1 MLSSV
6 NTLRLTGKSFFVNRK
21 QVIAIVQSFGQALEQ
36 DVPNQLTDALSDR
49 TTEYTP
55 DQLSTFIHDLTETGN
70 KARLVFLPNSLPADK
85 YRNFLEK
92 LTFPVLVFLRS
103 SVGLVPTVIRL
114 DQKMNPE
121 AHRILPDGTTTV
133 SPVDALTEK
142 PQLNERGEVMFM
154 TAFPFRSIVSKT
166 EEEGEHLTPLKRLL
180 NLLST
185 ERRDIIYLYVYAV
198 AVGIISLSL
207 PLGTQAIVGFI
218 SGGMWFNSVILL
230 IALVVIAIV
239 VSGGLQ
245 IMQISMVEVMQRRIF
260 AKTAFEFAHRI
271 PRIDAESILKYYA
284 PELIN
289 RFFDVL
295 TIQKGLPKLLID
307 ISTAVIQIFFSLI
320 LLSFYHPFFVFF
332 GMLLVGLLA
341 IIFYIT
347 GPKGLRSS
355 IKESKYKYKVVYWLE
370 ELARTLSSFKVAGTT
385 QLPMQRVSENVNN
398 YLIHRKVHFGVLIR
412 QFSYII
418 AFKTF
423 IVGGLLILG
432 TILVIDRQI
441 TLGQFVASEIII
453 ILILGAVEKII
464 VNMDTIYDMLTAVDK
479 IGHVTDLP
487 LENDGGITVPATY
500 FEKGIHI
507 RVEKLSYR
515 YPNSQDYV
523 LKDID
528 LDIKPGDRVCIT
540 GYNGSGKSTLVNILD
555 GIYSSYEGIITLN
568 SVSLHNLNLTVLRD
582 HVAKNVSQED
592 IFDGSVL
599 DNVTVGKPFVSYQ
612 NAIDALNG
620 VGILDDINRMPDG
633 LHTGLISGGKN
644 LSSGLA
650 QKIILARCIA
660 KNPEVIILNDF
671 FQFFS
676 QLEQRKLIEYLTE
689 ERHRWS
695 LIIVSTD
702 PIIVSQCTNVVV
714 LKQGKKIAEGTY
726 DEVKEEPFFQQL
738 VFGELTSPQA

>member
-1 MLSSV
+1 MSTQISEALSS
-6 NTLRLTGKSFFVNRK
+6 
-21 QVIAIVQSFGQALEQ
+21 
-36 DVPNQLTDALSDR
+36 R
-49 TTEYTP
+49 TAEYTP
-55 DQLSTFIHDLTETGN
+55 DQLPTFIHDLTETGSSS
-70 KARLVFLPNSLPADK
+70 RLVFLPNSLPADN
-85 YRNFLEK
+85 YRDFLKK
-92 LTFPVLVFLRS
+92 LTFPILVFLRQG
-103 SVGLVPTVIRL
+103 VKLTPTVVRL
-114 DQKMNPE
+114 DKKMNPV
-121 AHRILPDGTTTV
+121 AHRIQPDGTTTIV
-133 SPVDALTEK
+133 SIDELTED
-142 PQLNERGEVMFM
+142 PYLNEKDEVMFM

-230 IALVVIAIV
+230 IGLVVIAIV

-307 ISTAVIQIFFSLI
+307 ISTAIIQIFFSLI

-332 GMLLVGLLA
+332 GMLLVGLLTL
-341 IIFYIT
+341 IFYIT

-453 ILILGAVEKII
+453 VLILAAVEKII
-464 VNMDTIYDMLTAVDK
+464 VNLDTIYDMLTAVDK

-515 YPNSQDYV
+515 YPNSKDYV

-528 LDIKPGDRVCIT
+528 LEVKPGERVCIT

-555 GIYSSYEGIITLN
+555 GIYDSYEGIVTLN

-612 NAIDALNG
+612 NAIDALEG
-620 VGILDDINRMPDG
+620 VGILDDINRMPNG

-660 KNPEVIILNDF
+660 KNPEVIILSDF

-676 QLEQRKLIEYLTE
+676 QLEQRKLIDYLTE

-695 LIIVSTD
+695 LIIVSTA
-702 PIIVSQCTNVVV
+702 PVIVSRCTKVLL
-714 LKQGKKIAEGTY
+714 LKQGQKIAEGTY
-726 DEVKEEPFFQQL
+726 DEVKEEPFFQEL
-738 VFGELTSPQA
+738 IFGELTSP

>member
-1 MLSSV
+1 MSTQISEALSS
-6 NTLRLTGKSFFVNRK
+6 
-21 QVIAIVQSFGQALEQ
+21 
-36 DVPNQLTDALSDR
+36 R
-49 TTEYTP
+49 TAEYTP
-55 DQLSTFIHDLTETGN
+55 DQLPTFIHDLTETGSSS
-70 KARLVFLPNSLPADK
+70 RLVFLPNSLPADN
-85 YRNFLEK
+85 YRDFLKK
-92 LTFPVLVFLRS
+92 LTFPILVFLRQ
-103 SVGLVPTVIRL
+103 GAKLTPTVVRL
-114 DQKMNPE
+114 DKKMNPV
-121 AHRILPDGTTTV
+121 AHRIQPDGTTTV
-133 SPVDALTEK
+133 VSIDELTED
-142 PQLNERGEVMFM
+142 PYLNEKGDVIFM

-332 GMLLVGLLA
+332 GMLLVALLA

-347 GPKGLRSS
+347 GPKGLQSS

-453 ILILGAVEKII
+453 VLILAAVEKII
-464 VNMDTIYDMLTAVDK
+464 VNLDTIYDMLTAVDK

-515 YPNSQDYV
+515 YPNSKNYV

-528 LDIKPGDRVCIT
+528 LEVKPGERVCIT

-555 GIYSSYEGIITLN
+555 GIYDSYEGIITFN

-599 DNVTVGKPFVSYQ
+599 DNVTLGKPFVSYQ
-612 NAIDALNG
+612 NAIEALEG

-660 KNPEVIILNDF
+660 KNPEVIILSDF

-676 QLEQRKLIEYLTE
+676 QLEQRRLIDYLTE

-695 LIIVSTD
+695 LIIVSTA
-702 PIIVSQCTNVVV
+702 PIIVSRCTKVVL
-714 LKQGKKIAEGTY
+714 LKQGQKVAEGTY
-726 DEVKEEPFFQQL
+726 EEVKEEPFFQEL
-738 VFGELTSPQA
+738 IFGELTSP

>member
-1 MLSSV
+1 M
-6 NTLRLTGKSFFVNRK
+6 
-21 QVIAIVQSFGQALEQ
+21 QSFGQALEHNVSTQ
-36 DVPNQLTDALSDR
+36 ISEALSSR

-55 DQLSTFIHDLTETGN
+55 NQLPTFIHDLTETGSSS
-70 KARLVFLPNSLPADK
+70 RLVFLPNSLPTAN
-85 YRNFLEK
+85 YRDFLGK
-92 LTFPVLVFLRS
+92 LTFPILVFLQRS
-103 SVGLVPTVIRL
+103 DKLIPTVIRL
-114 DQKMNPE
+114 DKKMNPV
-121 AHRILPDGTTTV
+121 AHRISPDGVSTV
-133 SPVDALTEK
+133 VPIDTLSEEPY
-142 PQLNERGEVMFM
+142 LNEKGEVIFM
-154 TAFPFRSIVSKT
+154 TAFPFRSLVSKT

-180 NLLST
+180 NLLGT
-185 ERRDIIYLYVYAV
+185 ERRDIVYLYVYAV

-332 GMLLVGLLA
+332 GMLLVGLLTL
-341 IIFYIT
+341 IFYIT

-453 ILILGAVEKII
+453 VLILAAVEKII

-487 LENDGGITVPATY
+487 LENDGGITVPVSY

-515 YPNSQDYV
+515 YPNSKDYV

-528 LDIKPGDRVCIT
+528 LEVKPGERVCIT

-555 GIYSSYEGIITLN
+555 GIYDSYEGIVTLN

-612 NAIDALNG
+612 DAIEALKG
-620 VGILDDINRMPDG
+620 VGILDDINRMPNG

-660 KNPEVIILNDF
+660 KNPEVIILSDF

-676 QLEQRKLIEYLTE
+676 QLEQRKLIDYLTE

-695 LIIVSTD
+695 LVIVSTA
-702 PIIVSQCTNVVV
+702 PVIVSRCTKVVL
-714 LKQGKKIAEGTY
+714 LKQGRKIAEGTY
-726 DEVKEEPFFQQL
+726 DEIKEEPFFQQL
-738 VFGELTSPQA
+738 IFGELTSPQA

>member
-1 MLSSV
+1 M
-6 NTLRLTGKSFFVNRK
+6 TRK
-21 QVIAIVQSFGQALEQ
+21 QVIAIVQSFGQALEH
-36 DVPNQLTDALSDR
+36 DVSNQISEALSSR

-55 DQLSTFIHDLTETGN
+55 DQLSTFVHDLTETGSSS
-70 KARLVFLPNSLPADK
+70 RLVFLPNSLPAAN
-85 YRNFLEK
+85 YRDFLKK
-92 LTFPVLVFLRS
+92 LTFPILVFLRS
-103 SVGLVPTVIRL
+103 GVKLIPTVVRL
-114 DQKMNPE
+114 DKKMNPV
-121 AHRILPDGTTTV
+121 AHHIAPDGTTTV
-133 SPVDALTEK
+133 VPIDSLSEEPY
-142 PQLNERGEVMFM
+142 LNEKGEVIFM

-332 GMLLVGLLA
+332 GMLLVGLLT

-398 YLIHRKVHFGVLIR
+398 YLIHRKIHFGVLIR

-423 IVGGLLILG
+423 IVGGLLVLG

-487 LENDGGITVPATY
+487 LENHGGITVPASY

-515 YPNSQDYV
+515 YPGSKDYV

-528 LDIKPGDRVCIT
+528 LEVKPGERVCIT

-555 GIYSSYEGIITLN
+555 GIYDSYEGIVTLN

-612 NAIDALNG
+612 NAIDALEG
-620 VGILDDINRMPDG
+620 VGILDEINRMPDG

-660 KNPEVIILNDF
+660 KNPEVIILSDF

-676 QLEQRKLIEYLTE
+676 QLEQRKLIDYLTE

-695 LIIVSTD
+695 LIIVSTA
-702 PIIVSQCTNVVV
+702 PVIVSRCTKVV
-714 LKQGKKIAEGTY
+714 LLRRGQKIAEGTY
-726 DEVKEEPFFQQL
+726 DELKEEPFFQQL
-738 VFGELTSPQA
+738 IFGELTSSQA

>member
-1 MLSSV
+1 MALNSQQLVSII
-6 NTLRLTGKSFFVNRK
+6 NE
-21 QVIAIVQSFGQALEQ
+21 FGQALAHE
-36 DVPNQLTDALSDR
+36 VPTGFSDTLANKITEYSADQLT
-49 TTEYTP
+49 
-55 DQLSTFIHDLTETGN
+55 QFIQDLTESGS
-70 KARLVFLPNSLPADK
+70 AVRLVFLPNSIPAKSYHD
-85 YRNFLEK
+85 FLNK
-92 LTFPVLVFLRS
+92 LTFPILVFLQGSR
-103 SVGLVPTVIRL
+103 GLVPTVIKL
-114 DQKMNPE
+114 DKKMNIL
-121 AHRILPDGTTTV
+121 AHRILPDGTSEV
-133 SPVDALTEK
+133 SPVDELTLE
-142 PQLNERGEVMFM
+142 PYLNDKGEVLFM

-166 EEEGEHLTPLKRLL
+166 EEHDSHLTPLKRLL
-180 NLLST
+180 NLLDT

-271 PRIDAESILKYYA
+271 PRIDAEAILKYYA

-295 TIQKGLPKLLID
+295 TVQKGLPKLLID
-307 ISTAVIQIFFSLI
+307 ISTAIIQIFFSLI

-332 GMLLVGLLA
+332 GMLLVALLT

-347 GPKGLRSS
+347 GPKGLESS

-385 QLPMQRVSENVNN
+385 QLPMRRVSENVNN
-398 YLIHRKVHFGVLIR
+398 YLVHRKAHFGVLIR

-423 IVGGLLILG
+423 IVGGLLVLG

-453 ILILGAVEKII
+453 VLILGAVEKII
-464 VNMDTIYDMLTAVDK
+464 VNMDTVYDMLTAVDK

-487 LENDGGITVPATY
+487 LENYGGITVPATY
-500 FEKGIHI
+500 FEKGIDI

-515 YPNSQDYV
+515 YPNSKEYV

-528 LDIKPGDRVCIT
+528 LTIAPGERVCIT

-555 GIYSSYEGIITLN
+555 GIYDSYEGIVTLN
-568 SVSLHNLNLTVLRD
+568 NVSLRNLNLTVLRD

-592 IFDGSVL
+592 IFDGTVL

-612 NAIDALNG
+612 DAIDALKG

-644 LSSGLA
+644 LSTGLA

-676 QLEQRKLIEYLTE
+676 HVEQRKLINYLTDT
-689 ERHRWS
+689 RHRWS
-695 LIIVSTD
+695 LVIVSTD
-702 PIIVSQCTNVVV
+702 PVIVSKCTKVVV
-714 LKQGKKIAEGTY
+714 LKKGTKIAEGTF
-726 DEVKEEPFFQQL
+726 DEVKEDAFFQQL
-738 VFGELTSPQA
+738 VFGELTSPEP

>member
-1 MLSSV
+1 M
-6 NTLRLTGKSFFVNRK
+6 
-21 QVIAIVQSFGQALEQ
+21 QSFGEALKQ
-36 DVPNQLTDALSDR
+36 DVSTQISESLSGR

-55 DQLSTFIHDLTETGN
+55 DQLPTFLHDLTETGSSS
-70 KARLVFLPNSLPADK
+70 RLVFLPNSLPAAN
-85 YRNFLEK
+85 YRDFLKK
-92 LTFPVLVFLRS
+92 LTFPILVFLQS
-103 SVGLVPTVIRL
+103 SGKLVPTVVRL
-114 DQKMNPE
+114 DKKMNPV
-121 AHRILPDGTTTV
+121 AHRISPNGTTTIV
-133 SPVDALTEK
+133 PIDTLSEEPH
-142 PQLNERGEVMFM
+142 LNEKGEVVFM
-154 TAFPFRSIVSKT
+154 TAFPFRSMVSKT
-166 EEEGEHLTPLKRLL
+166 EEDGEHLTPLKRLL

-332 GMLLVGLLA
+332 GMLLVALLT

-370 ELARTLSSFKVAGTT
+370 ELARTLTSFKVAGTT

-398 YLIHRKVHFGVLIR
+398 YLIHRKIHFGVLIR

-453 ILILGAVEKII
+453 VLILGAVEKII
-464 VNMDTIYDMLTAVDK
+464 VNLDTIYDMLTAVDK

-487 LENDGGITVPATY
+487 LEKEGGITVPASY
-500 FEKGIHI
+500 FDQGIHI

-515 YPNSQDYV
+515 YPGSKDYV

-528 LDIKPGDRVCIT
+528 LDVKPGERVCIT

-555 GIYSSYEGIITLN
+555 GIYDSYEGIVTLN
-568 SVSLHNLNLTVLRD
+568 SVSLHNLNFTVLRD
-582 HVAKNVSQED
+582 HIAKNVSQED

-599 DNVTVGKPFVSYQ
+599 ENVTVGKPFVSYQ
-612 NAIDALNG
+612 NAIDALQK

-676 QLEQRKLIEYLTE
+676 QLEQRKLIDYLTD

-695 LIIVSTD
+695 LIVVSTD
-702 PIIVSQCTNVVV
+702 PVIVSRCTKVVV

-726 DEVKEEPFFQQL
+726 DEIKEEPFFQQL

>member
-1 MLSSV
+1 M
-6 NTLRLTGKSFFVNRK
+6 NRK
-21 QVIAIVQSFGQALEQ
+21 QVIAIVQSFGQALEH
-36 DVPNQLTDALSDR
+36 DVPTQLPDALSDR

-55 DQLSTFIHDLTETGN
+55 DQFATFIHDLTETGS

-85 YRNFLEK
+85 YRDFLKK
-92 LTFPVLVFLRS
+92 LTFPVLVFLQDS
-103 SVGLVPTVIRL
+103 NGFVPTVIRL
-114 DQKMNPE
+114 DKKMNPV
-121 AHRILPDGTTTV
+121 AHRILPDGTSTI
-133 SPVDALTEK
+133 SPIDALAE
-142 PQLNERGEVMFM
+142 PHLNEKGEVMFM
-154 TAFPFRSIVSKT
+154 TAFPFRGIVSKT

-198 AVGIISLSL
+198 AVGLISLSL

-271 PRIDAESILKYYA
+271 PRIDAEAILKYYA

-307 ISTAVIQIFFSLI
+307 ISTAVIQIFFSLV

-332 GMLLVGLLA
+332 GMLLVALLA

-347 GPKGLRSS
+347 GPKGLQSS

-432 TILVIDRQI
+432 AILVIDRQI

-464 VNMDTIYDMLTAVDK
+464 VNMDNHL
-479 IGHVTDLP
+479 
-487 LENDGGITVPATY
+487 
-500 FEKGIHI
+500 
-507 RVEKLSYR
+507 
-515 YPNSQDYV
+515 
-523 LKDID
+523 
-528 LDIKPGDRVCIT
+528 
-540 GYNGSGKSTLVNILD
+540 
-555 GIYSSYEGIITLN
+555 
-568 SVSLHNLNLTVLRD
+568 
-582 HVAKNVSQED
+582 
-592 IFDGSVL
+592 
-599 DNVTVGKPFVSYQ
+599 
-612 NAIDALNG
+612 
-620 VGILDDINRMPDG
+620 
-633 LHTGLISGGKN
+633 
-644 LSSGLA
+644 
-650 QKIILARCIA
+650 
-660 KNPEVIILNDF
+660 
-671 FQFFS
+671 
-676 QLEQRKLIEYLTE
+676 
-689 ERHRWS
+689 
-695 LIIVSTD
+695 
-702 PIIVSQCTNVVV
+702 
-714 LKQGKKIAEGTY
+714 
-726 DEVKEEPFFQQL
+726 
-738 VFGELTSPQA
+738 